1 MRTTPAKR
9 RGLAPPL
16 THRAALPRHHRPP
29 PVPSCRYFRSK
40 YFHQGHSSEPVNA
53 KSLKS
58 AERREIDRL
67 FQKYEPSP
75 EELAADRRRLAQGAD
90 PHMDLTRTAAESL
103 RWRDVS
109 CHG

>member
-1 MRTTPAKR
+1 M
-9 RGLAPPL
+9 LHVSPL
-16 THRAALPRHHRPP
+16 LH
-29 PVPSCRYFRSK
+29 RYFRSK
-40 YFHQGHSSEPVNA
+40 YFHQGHSSEPANA

-58 AERREIDRL
+58 AERREIDQL
-67 FQKYEPSP
+67 FQKYEPSA
-75 EELAADRRRLAQGAD
+75 EEQAAQRRRLAQQVAD